1 MTTGRTPYTFD
12 RVVRILFSVCAVLA
26 VLYLLNLLKG
36 VLLPFLVACLIAYA
50 LEPLVHLNAR
60 MGHFKGRFA
69 PVMLT
74 LLEVTVF
81 FGGAAYLLIPYIIGE
96 TEAMIAM
103 LRRYVV
109 STSGTPY
116 LPTELHRFIREN
128 LNIDTIQQLLSQEQ
142 WSEFIK
148 SAISSSWSF
157 VSSGLSVIFG
167 VLSWCI
173 VFLYVIFIM
182 IDYEKLMLSF
192 RQLLPHTHRAR
203 ITSIFNDVKNAMNCY
218 FRGQALIAFIVGCL
232 FSIGFIII
240 GLPMGLVLGLFIGL
254 LNMVPYLQLIS
265 LPVTALLCLV
275 CSVDGGPDFWVIF
288 WESMAVYVV
297 VQCIQDLFLT
307 PRIMGKAMGLNP
319 AIILLSLSVW
329 GALLG
334 FLGLIIALPLTTLV
348 LSYYD
353 RYVVQPY
360 QQAKAES
367 NISDISTK

>member
-50 LEPLVHLNAR
+50 LEPLVQFNAR
-60 MGHFKGRFA
+60 IGHFKGRFA

-74 LLEVTVF
+74 LLEVTIFLGV
-81 FGGAAYLLIPYIIGE
+81 AAYLLIPYIIGE
-96 TEAMIAM
+96 TEAMISM

-203 ITSIFNDVKNAMNCY
+203 ITGIFK
-218 FRGQALIAFIVGCL
+218 
-232 FSIGFIII
+232 IGRAH
-240 GLPMGLVLGLFIGL
+240 V
-254 LNMVPYLQLIS
+254 
-265 LPVTALLCLV
+265 
-275 CSVDGGPDFWVIF
+275 
-288 WESMAVYVV
+288 
-297 VQCIQDLFLT
+297 
-307 PRIMGKAMGLNP
+307 
-319 AIILLSLSVW
+319 
-329 GALLG
+329 
-334 FLGLIIALPLTTLV
+334 
-348 LSYYD
+348 
-353 RYVVQPY
+353 
-360 QQAKAES
+360 
-367 NISDISTK
+367 